1 MARII
6 PFVSALLVALSSSA
20 SAFAQDPA
28 EPGAEQASEAAA
40 PATDT
45 MPAPVDS
52 GSIQLQDSPPARY
65 TVKQGDTL
73 WGISSRFLKSPWK
86 WPDVWG
92 INRDAIRNP
101 HLIYPGDV
109 VILDLTG
116 ATPRLRLEGE
126 EDGGVSR
133 WYGLELQASRL
144 SPQIRSELLARSPI
158 PTIPAKAIDPFLIR
172 PLVVDQAQ
180 VNRAP
185 RIVANT
191 DQRVVVGGG
200 DLAYVQGLDKKRGS
214 HYQVYRQGRV
224 FQDPDTRELLGY
236 EAVYLGDADV
246 MQFGDVSSIR
256 IASALKEIAVD
267 DRLTIA
273 PKTASS
279 SFMPRAPERQ
289 IEGKVIAG
297 TDGTVS
303 EIGPLSVV
311 ILNRGSR
318 NGLEPGHV
326 LGLYRSER
334 PVPVTQDRQ
343 IRLPEQR
350 YGVLLVFRV
359 FDRISYGLVL
369 AAQRPVNVLDV
380 VRNP

>member
-1 MARII
+1 MGRII
-6 PFVSALLVALSSSA
+6 PLVSALLIALSGTST
-20 SAFAQDPA
+20 AFAQETA
-28 EPGAEQASEAAA
+28 EPAAETAAPNTDAPAAA
-40 PATDT
+40 PSE
-45 MPAPVDS
+45 PVE
-52 GSIQLQDSPPARY
+52 LQDSPPARY
-65 TVKQGDTL
+65 IVKKGDTL
-73 WGISSRFLKSPWK
+73 WGISSRFLKNPWK

-126 EDGGVSR
+126 VDGGMSR
-133 WYGLELQASRL
+133 WYGLELQTSRL
-144 SPQIRSELLARSPI
+144 SPQMRSELLARSPI
-158 PTIPAKAIDPFLIR
+158 PTIPAKAIEPFLIR

-185 RIVANT
+185 RIVSNT
-191 DQRVVVGGG
+191 DARVVVGAG
-200 DLAYVQGLDKKRGS
+200 DLAYVQGLDSKRGNRW
-214 HYQVYRQGRV
+214 QVYRQGRI

-236 EAVYLGDADV
+236 EAVYLGEADV
-246 MQFGDVSSIR
+246 AQFGDVSSVR
-256 IASALKEIAVD
+256 IASAQQEIAVN

-273 PKTASS
+273 PKSPSS
-279 SFMPRAPERQ
+279 SFMPRAPERR

-311 ILNRGSR
+311 ILNRGAR

-334 PVPVTQDRQ
+334 PVPVAPDRV

-359 FDRISYGLVL
+359 FERISYGLVL
-369 AAQRPVNVLDV
+369 TAQRPVNLLDF

>member
-1 MARII
+1 MGRII
-6 PFVSALLVALSSSA
+6 PFVTALLIALSGAA
-20 SAFAQDPA
+20 SVFAEDEAEPA
-28 EPGAEQASEAAA
+28 EPAAGATAA
-40 PATDT
+40 PADS
-45 MPAPVDS
+45 PAPADS
-52 GSIQLQDSPPARY
+52 GTVQLQDSPPARY
-65 TVKQGDTL
+65 VVKKGDTL
-73 WGISSRFLKSPWK
+73 WSISSRFLKNPWK

-101 HLIYPGDV
+101 HLIFPGDV

-126 EDGGVSR
+126 PDGGMWR
-133 WYGLELQASRL
+133 WYGLELQTSRL
-144 SPQIRSELLARSPI
+144 SPQMRSELLARSPV
-158 PTIPAKAIDPFLIR
+158 PTIPAKAIEPFLIR

-191 DQRVVVGGG
+191 DARVVVGSG
-200 DLAYVQGLDKKRGS
+200 DLAYVQGLDNKRGS
-214 HYQVYRQGRV
+214 RYQVYRQGRV
-224 FQDPDTRELLGY
+224 FQDPDTREFLGY

-246 MQFGDVSSIR
+246 TQFGDVSAVR
-256 IASALKEIAVD
+256 IAAARQEIAVD

-273 PKTASS
+273 PKAHSG

-289 IEGKVIAG
+289 IQGKVIAG

-311 ILNRGSR
+311 ILNRGLR

-326 LGLYRSER
+326 LGLYHSED
-334 PVPVTQDRQ
+334 PVPVTQDRR
-343 IRLPEQR
+343 IMLPEQR
-350 YGVLLVFRV
+350 YGLLMVFRV
-359 FDRISYGLVL
+359 FDRIAYGLVL
-369 AAQRPVNVLDV
+369 TAQRPVNILDV

>member
-1 MARII
+1 MGRII
-6 PFVSALLVALSSSA
+6 PFVSALLLALSGAA
-20 SAFAQDPA
+20 STFAEDRAEPA
-28 EPGAEQASEAAA
+28 EPAAEAAVPSTDSP
-40 PATDT
+40 PA
-45 MPAPVDS
+45 AADS
-52 GSIQLQDSPPARY
+52 ESVHLQDSPPARY
-65 TVKQGDTL
+65 VVKKGDTL
-73 WGISSRFLKSPWK
+73 WGISTRFLKNPWK

-126 EDGGVSR
+126 ADGGMSR
-133 WYGLELQASRL
+133 WYGLELQTSRL
-144 SPQIRSELLARSPI
+144 SPQMRSELLARSPI
-158 PTIPAKAIDPFLIR
+158 PTIPAKAIEPFLIR

-180 VNRAP
+180 VDRAP

-191 DQRVVVGGG
+191 DARVVVGAG
-200 DLAYVQGLDKKRGS
+200 DLAYAQGLDKRRGS

-236 EAVYLGDADV
+236 EAVYLGEADV
-246 MQFGDVSSIR
+246 TQFGDVSAVH
-256 IASALKEIAVD
+256 IASAQQEIAVN

-273 PKTASS
+273 PKAPSG
-279 SFMPRAPERQ
+279 SFMPRAPERKIQ
-289 IEGKVIAG
+289 GRVIAG
-297 TDGTVS
+297 TDGTVA

-334 PVPVTQDRQ
+334 PVPVTQERQ

-350 YGVLLVFRV
+350 YGLLLVFRA

-369 AAQRPVNVLDV
+369 TAQRPVNVLDT

>member
-1 MARII
+1 L
-6 PFVSALLVALSSSA
+6 VSALLIALSGTST
-20 SAFAQDPA
+20 AFAQETA
-28 EPGAEQASEAAA
+28 EPAAETAAPNTDAPAAA
-40 PATDT
+40 PSE
-45 MPAPVDS
+45 PVE
-52 GSIQLQDSPPARY
+52 LQDSPPARY
-65 TVKQGDTL
+65 IVKKGDTL
-73 WGISSRFLKSPWK
+73 WGISSRFLKNPWK

-126 EDGGVSR
+126 VDGGMSR
-133 WYGLELQASRL
+133 WYGLELQTSRL
-144 SPQIRSELLARSPI
+144 SPQMRSELLARSPI
-158 PTIPAKAIDPFLIR
+158 PTIPAKAIEPFLIR

-185 RIVANT
+185 RIVSNT
-191 DQRVVVGGG
+191 DARVVVGAG
-200 DLAYVQGLDKKRGS
+200 DLAYVQGLDSKRGNRW
-214 HYQVYRQGRV
+214 QVYRQGRI

-236 EAVYLGDADV
+236 EAVYLGEADV
-246 MQFGDVSSIR
+246 AQFGDVSSVR
-256 IASALKEIAVD
+256 IASAQQEIAVN

-273 PKTASS
+273 PKSPSS
-279 SFMPRAPERQ
+279 SFMPRAPERR

-311 ILNRGSR
+311 ILNRGAR

-334 PVPVTQDRQ
+334 PVPVAPDRV

-359 FDRISYGLVL
+359 FERISYGLVL
-369 AAQRPVNVLDV
+369 TAQRPVNLLDF